1 MMGGSKD
8 KADIQSI
15 GTEGFLAMANPNVTN
30 SLALKLPNI
39 THQSAFGSSN
49 SKDVS
54 DPLNNIQIRLANVT
68 AGSHMQNMG

>member
-1 MMGGSKD
+1 MMGGSRD

-15 GTEGFLAMANPNVTN
+15 GTEGYLAGANPNVTN

-39 THQSAFGSSN
+39 THGSAFGSAN
-49 SKDVS
+49 SKD
-54 DPLNNIQIRLANVT
+54 IRLANVT